1 MRQNLIGQVI
11 GTAMQKTAKVRV
23 ARTKLVKKLDVVKYF
38 ASACFNPRINVLNSQ
53 FYGTRTTSPT
63 MNKKLQL

>member
-23 ARTKLVKKLDVVKYF
+23 ARTKLVKKLDVVMSFF
-38 ASACFNPRINVLNSQ
+38 ALELSI
-53 FYGTRTTSPT
+53 SPYR
-63 MNKKLQL
+63 